1 MTDLNKKIADL
12 DNELKLL
19 KNEIQQCLLDI
30 REHILTHYQPT
41 STSNCRIEPNTV
53 ATTNSEIRKDKGKGP
68 IHNGHEGEQQR
79 HQTVDE
85 PYELESNDAMHN
97 MGPAHVGSTP
107 MPQPSDCTPTA
118 TPLLPSQRNKAF
130 VTFSTGQDGPQV
142 IAPAHPY
149 NLMRSFPPGQS
160 YGPIPFP
167 PPTEFQEQIPT
178 PRQRQSQR
186 RSPSSSPKQLH
197 RGDLRTPSQSRYVE
211 SVATS
216 KADLMRELRDTF
228 SASSFDEETNSW
240 PKEQVN
246 GRQLKRERS
255 ESPENP
261 ALDLNTIAMLAH
273 WASNGVQKIGRE
285 RMEVVVDMYNMTGN
299 LSSKARDTILKLVRF
314 SEEEEPEEYIPIS
327 ACIPLMMQLNTI
339 LTSESNGSEVPSV
352 SMAF

>member
-1 MTDLNKKIADL
+1 
-12 DNELKLL
+12 
-19 KNEIQQCLLDI
+19 
-30 REHILTHYQPT
+30 
-41 STSNCRIEPNTV
+41 
-53 ATTNSEIRKDKGKGP
+53 
-68 IHNGHEGEQQR
+68 
-79 HQTVDE
+79 
-85 PYELESNDAMHN
+85 
-97 MGPAHVGSTP
+97 
-107 MPQPSDCTPTA
+107 
-118 TPLLPSQRNKAF
+118 
-130 VTFSTGQDGPQV
+130 
-142 IAPAHPY
+142 
-149 NLMRSFPPGQS
+149 
-160 YGPIPFP
+160 
-167 PPTEFQEQIPT
+167 
-178 PRQRQSQR
+178 
-186 RSPSSSPKQLH
+186 
-197 RGDLRTPSQSRYVE
+197 
-211 SVATS
+211 
-216 KADLMRELRDTF
+216 MRELRDTF